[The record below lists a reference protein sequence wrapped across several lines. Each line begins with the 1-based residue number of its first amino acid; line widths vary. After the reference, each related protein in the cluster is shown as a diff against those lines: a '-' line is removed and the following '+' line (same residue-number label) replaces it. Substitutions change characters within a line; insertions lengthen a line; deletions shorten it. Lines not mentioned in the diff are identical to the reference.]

1 MTLPL
6 YAAEP
11 AAVDVAALV
20 ARTPSPMTEVVNR
33 YTADRRAMLRR
44 HDVRGS
50 ADQREAM
57 GAFFASWEAGV
68 EAIDFEALDQE
79 GRIDWLLLRNRI
91 FYEQQRLRREEKI
104 WKEVGAMVPFA
115 EVITELQVARRNFE
129 QVDPAGAATALHEL
143 KTVIEETQ
151 EAVQRGVKEMEKREK
166 AKAEAEKAV
175 AAGKRGK
182 KTKPAAPAPA
192 AEDGEEAEEKPS
204 IEATKTMAHR
214 AAQLSSS
221 LKRSLDDWFTY
232 FDGYHPSFSW
242 WVRDPHAQVDEALDG
257 YIKFLRAEIVGQK
270 EDEDGVIVGDPIG
283 REGLMEDLALEMIP
297 YTPEELIAIA
307 EEQFAWCEKEML
319 RASRELGFEEEWHD
333 ALEKVK
339 TLHVEPGKQIDL
351 VRMLALEAVDFLEE
365 RDLVTIPPLAKEV
378 WRMEM
383 MSPEWQKITPFF
395 TGGEVINVAFPTDG
409 MSHDEKWMSLR
420 GNNIHFSRATVH
432 HELIPGHHLQ
442 GFMTQRYHPHRR
454 AFSTPFWG
462 EGWALYWEMLLW
474 DKEFQQSPEDRIGA
488 LFWRMHRCARIIFS
502 LSFHLGL
509 MTPDEAIELL
519 VERVGHEPEN
529 AEAEVRR
536 SFEGSYSPLYQAAYM
551 LGGLQIRSLHQQ
563 LVGSGEMTD
572 KAFHDMI
579 LQGGR
584 MPIEMVRA
592 RMMDV
597 ELTRDYEAGWKFAGE
612 NPGGDGE

>member
-6 YAAEP
+6 HAADS
-11 AAVDVAALV
+11 AAVDLSALV
-20 ARTPSPMTEVVNR
+20 ARTPSPMTEVITR

-68 EAIDFEALDQE
+68 EAIDFDALDQE

-91 FYEQQRLRREEKI
+91 LYEQQRLRREKKI
-104 WKEVGAMVPFA
+104 WDEVGAMVPFA
-115 EVITELQVARRNFE
+115 DVITELQVTRRNFE
-129 QVDPAGAATALHEL
+129 DVDPAGAATALHEL
-143 KTVIEETQ
+143 KTVIKETQ
-151 EAVQRGVKEMEKREK
+151 EAVRRGDEALEKREN
-166 AKAEAEKAV
+166 AEAEVKKA
-175 AAGKRGK
+175 
-182 KTKPAAPAPA
+182 AAPKTRKAKSVPSPA
-192 AEDGEEAEEKPS
+192 SEGEEAEEKPS

-232 FDGYHPSFSW
+232 YDGYHPSFSW
-242 WVRDPHAQVDEALDG
+242 WVRDPHAQVVEALDG
-257 YIKFLRAEIVGQK
+257 YIKFLRSEIVGQK
-270 EDEDGVIVGDPIG
+270 EGEDGVIVGDPIG

-307 EEQFAWCEKEML
+307 EQQFEWCDREML
-319 RASRELGFEEEWHD
+319 RASRDMGFGDDWHK
-333 ALEKVK
+333 AMEKVK
-339 TLHVEPGKQIDL
+339 TLHVEPGEQPNLIH
-351 VRMLALEAVDFLEE
+351 MLAEEAVDFLEA
-365 RDLVTIPPLAKEV
+365 RDLLTIPPLAKEV

-395 TGGEVINVAFPTDG
+395 TGGEVINVSFPTDG
-409 MSHDEKWMSLR
+409 MAHDEKWMSLR

-474 DKEFQQSPEDRIGA
+474 DKEFQSTPEDRVGA

-502 LSFHLGL
+502 LKFHLGQ
-509 MTPDEAIELL
+509 MTPDEAIAFLID
-519 VERVGHEPEN
+519 RVGHEPEN

-551 LGGLQIRSLHQQ
+551 LGGLQIRALHEQ
-563 LVGSGEMTD
+563 LVGSGEMTNRD
-572 KAFHDMI
+572 FHDAI

-592 RMMDV
+592 RLMDI
-597 ELTRDYEAGWKFAGE
+597 ELTRDYKANWMFAGE
-612 NPGGDGE
+612 DLVVESGD